1 MLRCEPSSAGKERE
15 GDNNNNN
22 NKVRNYDNNIIVICL
37 LPSRANL
44 HANSKNNQSGLK
56 KNQKSKI
63 KTIRITIRRALVL
76 GVQ

>member
-1 MLRCEPSSAGKERE
+1 VLRCEPSSAGKERE

-44 HANSKNNQSGLK
+44 HANSK
-56 KNQKSKI
+56 
-63 KTIRITIRRALVL
+63 
-76 GVQ
+76 